1 MWKLFLA
8 PLLFVTPAL
17 AKESLSAY
25 EALRVVG
32 TQLGRASM
40 SHVISVSGLDGD
52 PQPQSWKI
60 LLADAHGEGGLRE
73 FVVEGEQ
80 IVSQR
85 TPNRSVTDPAGGAA
99 IKTAQLNLDST
110 GAYAVASHTA
120 ETSHIV
126 FTRVSYSLRPDE
138 RGSPSWVVTL
148 TDQSQRP
155 LGSIHIRANDGRVAR
170 VEGMYRGRNIEQV
183 EDGPAQVESTENT
196 DVVTGED
203 EDENLVKKD
212 IKRMFRRT
220 RDEARR
226 IFTRVRR
233 SFEDFF
239 NRR

>member
-1 MWKLFLA
+1 MWKLFLW

-17 AKESLSAY
+17 AQENPSAY

-40 SHVISVSGLDGD
+40 SQVISVNGLDGD
-52 PQPQSWKI
+52 PQPRSWKI
-60 LLADAHGEGGLRE
+60 LLADSHGEGGVRE
-73 FVVEGEQ
+73 YAVEGDQ

-85 TPNRSVTDPAGGAA
+85 TPNRSVGGSPAGAA

-120 ETSHIV
+120 ETSNIV
-126 FTRVSYSLRPDE
+126 FTRVTYTLRPDDH
-138 RGSPSWVVTL
+138 GSPSWIVTL
-148 TDQSQRP
+148 TDSSSRP
-155 LGSIHIRANDGRVAR
+155 LGTIHIRANDGRVVR
-170 VEGMYRGRNIEQV
+170 VEGMYQGRNIEQA
-183 EDGPAQVESTENT
+183 EDGPAQVESTENS
-196 DVVTGED
+196 DVATGEN

-220 RDEARR
+220 RDEAHR